1 MPAKRSLTLALALLL
16 VAAIPARATGF
27 PTITVVDSILP
38 GENSSNAMQNSAR
51 FGNYLYFLANDQ
63 ASGQELWRTNG
74 TTTTRVAD
82 INAGSGDSYPHS
94 FVTLGNYLYFAAN
107 DGTGE
112 EVWRTDGTTTTLVKD
127 VRNES
132 SQQNNL
138 DLVVFGNY
146 IYFAADD
153 GTGDGVELWRT
164 DGTRDGTKLFKEI
177 YDETAEPSSS
187 TPEQF
192 MVANNRLYF
201 VADDGIHGRELW
213 STDGTVL
220 GTNIVRDIREAS
232 SNAEIREFAPS
243 GPYLYFSADDGIHGR
258 EIWRTDG
265 TLLGTILLKDI
276 NDVPE
281 ESSDPRAL
289 TAFNGAVYF
298 QAFNYTYGL
307 ELWRTDG
314 TVLGTELLKDIN
326 QTLQPV
332 GRSSGAGSSPFGFTA
347 FGGYLYFAAD
357 DGIYGSELWR
367 TNGTRD
373 GTTLAANIKTTV
385 DATVSPAVP
394 DSGSSP
400 DLFTPIGDYLYFRAN
415 DGGAGKLWRL
425 SATGVVESALL
436 PGTNSWIGCQCAN
449 AMTSLN
455 GRLFFVMNSDLIGL
469 EFAYLDEPTWV
480 MPSTNRN
487 GSPWSATLVV
497 LAALTAA
504 AGAAVYTREHQN

>member
-1 MPAKRSLTLALALLL
+1 MPARRSLTLALALLL

-27 PTITVVDSILP
+27 PTITVVDSIWP
-38 GENSSNAMQNSAR
+38 GENSSSAMQNSAR

-82 INAGSGDSYPHS
+82 INVGIGDSYPHS

-132 SQQNNL
+132 SQQNYL
-138 DLVVFGNY
+138 DIVVFGNY

-201 VADDGIHGRELW
+201 IADDGIHGRELW

-276 NDVPE
+276 NVRPE
-281 ESSDPRAL
+281 ESSNPRAL

-298 QAFNYTYGL
+298 QAYSFPYGT

-314 TVLGTELLKDIN
+314 TVLGTELVKDIN
-326 QTLQPV
+326 QTFRLH
-332 GRSSGAGSSPFGFTA
+332 GRPGASSDPFGFTA

-367 TNGTRD
+367 TNGTTV
-373 GTTLAANIKTTV
+373 GTTLVANINTTV
-385 DATVSPAVP
+385 GVTVIPAVP
-394 DSGSSP
+394 DFGSTP

-425 SATGVVESALL
+425 SAVGAVESALL
-436 PGTNSWIGCQCAN
+436 PGTNSWIGCQCTN

-504 AGAAVYTREHQN
+504 AGATVYTREHQN